1 MPSTP
6 RPVGQMPDIGSPQFE
21 PWLRMQDPVTQQAIM
36 RAMGMDM
43 ASGNPVSA
51 QGTFAPEISDMAFD
65 LPQMIGGIPLS
76 TNSKG
81 EPNPYNVETQAKR
94 LNFGQDLTGS
104 GGLGNNMLSW
114 ITGPQATD
122 PTAWTPTKKGVG
134 DPMTFNNLS
143 YVEALAGAGSDDY
156 LSFMADLMLNKG
168 MTGPA
173 AFATLKDT
181 VKQGKASPGLLA
193 SLPTAV
199 PSKDQAAGI
208 VEPPDLTAGGTEADF
223 NQAFNTSALLDEANN
238 MFKGVAQ
245 DLALQKTSGY
255 YDPTTKQYYKGYEEQ
270 KTEQM
275 QAADK
280 LGLAYPTAQYNDPK
294 YVDMMQQQAFGLA
307 PGQAQAEADQRQAD
321 IDRLSGLVKPAQ
333 QASDK
338 ASGNFEAL
346 MKAWN
351 DNFQA
356 PAQPVLGAPAQPFRS
371 FDNLQAPSA
380 NALGGG
386 AGTMAGQP
394 FGLGRPGVPS
404 PPQDSAHPY
413 VAAFNGVRPDVPLT
427 GSAALAPAA
436 PPKIPDDWKVVARD
450 AQGNPLLYD
459 TGLGS
464 VVTAQ
469 GVGAVNDPEVLSKVA
484 SAEWEPKGSATKTQS
499 TKPKVRVTTSGDV
512 SLATPLNFTSLWNP
526 DLLGSQTRELQAGDV
541 GTAKTAADKKRK
553 DYITAKYA
561 PQQRKELSGNELDRA
576 KLAAQ
581 MSYLAYQGRTPLND
595 QLAARSQ
602 TVRNML
608 GY

>member
-1 MPSTP
+1 M
-6 RPVGQMPDIGSPQFE
+6 PVGQMPDIGSPQFE
-21 PWLRMQDPVTQQAIM
+21 PWLRMQTPAVQQEIM
-36 RAMGMDM
+36 RAIGMDQ

-51 QGTFAPEISDMAFD
+51 QGAFSPEISDMAFD

-81 EPNPYNVETQAKR
+81 VPNPYNVETQAKR

-122 PTAWTPTKKGVG
+122 PTAWTPVKKGVG

-280 LGLAYPTAQYNDPK
+280 LGLAYPTTQYNDPK

-307 PGQAQAEADQRQAD
+307 PGQADAEAQQRQAD
-321 IDRLSGLVKPAQ
+321 IDRLTGLVAPAQ
-333 QASDK
+333 QAADK
-338 ASGNFEAL
+338 ATGNFESL

-356 PAQPVLGAPAQPFRS
+356 PAQPTVGAGNPLRS

-386 AGTMAGQP
+386 AGTMTGQP
-394 FGLGRPGVPS
+394 FGLGRPGTPFAG
-404 PPQDSAHPY
+404 PNSAAPY
-413 VAAFNGVRPDVPLT
+413 VGTHTVRPEVPVSGT
-427 GSAALAPAA
+427 AALA

-450 AQGNPLLYD
+450 AAGKPLLYD

-484 SAEWEPKGSATKTQS
+484 SAEWEPKGTATKTQS
-499 TKPKVRVTTSGDV
+499 TKPQVRVTTSGDV
-512 SLATPLNFTSLWNP
+512 SLAKPLGFQSLWDPN
-526 DLLGSQTRELQAGDV
+526 LLGSQTRDIQAGDV
-541 GTAKTAADKKRK
+541 GTAKTAADTKRK
-553 DYITAKYA
+553 AAIAAKYA
-561 PQQRKELSGNELDRA
+561 PQLRKELSSNELDRA